1 MAAGALPRAEGHRPG
16 YAGSAP
22 PTSGEYECGRVLG
35 SEGRPP
41 ASSGGSGGGPA
52 QPEALPSPE
61 PPPGYAGV
69 QLPIGR
75 RYDGAPPQIMAKARE
90 ITYGAPSGPAA
101 SGADDAMVVGYMPVR
116 YSEKYGYWMDERAGL
131 GNLDVRVKKYRG
143 GQGSGSAARHRFLWK
158 LFIV

>member
-1 MAAGALPRAEGHRPG
+1 
-16 YAGSAP
+16 
-22 PTSGEYECGRVLG
+22 
-35 SEGRPP
+35 
-41 ASSGGSGGGPA
+41 
-52 QPEALPSPE
+52 
-61 PPPGYAGV
+61 
-69 QLPIGR
+69 LPIGR